1 MQPKN
6 VAIRKR
12 TQVAM
17 TNKFMFIWVAVAS
30 VLFGSALVASIFL
43 AQMSFYNEKVLAEKQ
58 KTITNL
64 DNNKKAI
71 TDLESNVR
79 VLDTNQLLIGLKSQP
94 DDRAVQ
100 VILDALPSDANSSAL
115 GASVQN
121 KLLSGIEGLNLISL
135 QVDPVAGV
143 ESSSNNSSYGSST
156 SSASQY
162 VINFRFSVSGNETAL
177 KKALSNLEASIRTI
191 DIVSLKIEG
200 RDTEHSIMTVQAR
213 SYYEPAQVVELK
225 DKVIKS

>member
-30 VLFGSALVASIFL
+30 VLFGFALVASIFL

-64 DNNKKAI
+64 DNNKKAV

-79 VLDTNQLLIGLKSQP
+79 ILDTNQLLMSLKSQP

-121 KLLSGIEGLNLISL
+121 KLLSGIEGLSL
-135 QVDPVAGV
+135 LAYKSILWLVLSRVVVARLMILLRR
-143 ESSSNNSSYGSST
+143 
-156 SSASQY
+156 Q
-162 VINFRFSVSGNETAL
+162 R
-177 KKALSNLEASIRTI
+177 LS
-191 DIVSLKIEG
+191 
-200 RDTEHSIMTVQAR
+200 M
-213 SYYEPAQVVELK
+213 
-225 DKVIKS
+225 